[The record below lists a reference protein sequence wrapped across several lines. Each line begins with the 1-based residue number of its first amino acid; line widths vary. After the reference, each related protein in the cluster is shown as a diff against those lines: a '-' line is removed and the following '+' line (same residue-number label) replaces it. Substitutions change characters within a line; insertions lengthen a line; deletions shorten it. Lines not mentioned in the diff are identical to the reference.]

1 MGAQAMNSGLPV
13 IEVSDLHKS
22 FAGVEVLKGVDFTVE
37 RGQIISII
45 GSSGSGKSTLLR
57 CMNWLEVPD
66 SGTIRIVGDRIG
78 VKADGTSPMSE
89 KELAKMRARMAMVFQ
104 SFNLWPHLTV
114 LQNVTEAPVHVQGVN
129 KPEAIA
135 KAESW
140 LERVGMSAKKDVYP
154 YTLSGGQKQRVAIA
168 RALAMDPEV
177 ILFDEP
183 TSALDPE
190 LVGEVQDVI
199 GELAADNF
207 TMAIVTHEM
216 EFARSISN
224 EVVFIDKGV
233 IVEQAAPER
242 FFNAPESERLRQ
254 FIGKYR

>member
-1 MGAQAMNSGLPV
+1 MNNEIPV
-13 IEVSDLHKS
+13 IEVQDLSKT
-22 FAGVEVLKGVDFTVE
+22 FDGVEVLRSINFDVK
-37 RGQIISII
+37 RGQIISVI

-57 CMNWLEVPD
+57 CMNWLEQPD
-66 SGTIRIVGDRIG
+66 AGTIRIVGNRIG
-78 VKADGTSPMSE
+78 IREDGKPMSE

-114 LQNVTEAPVHVQGVN
+114 LHNVTESPIHVQGVA
-129 KPEAIA
+129 KEKAIA
-135 KAESW
+135 QAELW
-140 LERVGMSAKKDVYP
+140 LKRVGMLEKKDAYP

-168 RALAMDPEV
+168 RALAMNPEV

-190 LVGEVQDVI
+190 LVGEVQEVI

-207 TMAIVTHEM
+207 TMVIVTHEM

-224 EVVFIDKGV
+224 EVVFIDRGIV
-233 IVEQAAPER
+233 VEQAPPEK
-242 FFNAPESERLRQ
+242 FFGNPDSERLKQ